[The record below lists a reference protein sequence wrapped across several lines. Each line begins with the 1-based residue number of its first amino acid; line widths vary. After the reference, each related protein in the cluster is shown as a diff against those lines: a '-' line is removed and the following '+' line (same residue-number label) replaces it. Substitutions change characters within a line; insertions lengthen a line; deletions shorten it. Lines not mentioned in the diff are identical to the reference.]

1 MLIRRKAKG
10 KSRILGDELCEK
22 VEMVVE
28 KGCFPWYLLLKNIC
42 IFSFYRKEKEG
53 SHRVIIISEK
63 VLVL

>member
-28 KGCFPWYLLLKNIC
+28 KRGFPWYLLLKKYMY
-42 IFSFYRKEKEG
+42 IFILSEG
-53 SHRVIIISEK
+53 KGR
-63 VLVL
+63 